1 MFRRMGICLRNLL
14 LCYEVLILNMRK
26 LWETRESFKKSFPRV
41 WGCFLDR
48 KPRGELICPHLG
60 GQVEKA
66 PLGYQQSPTW
76 GYVMSKGYSEA
87 FKKDAVRR
95 YLAGEGSYRAL
106 TIRLGLKDKRQ
117 LRNWVA
123 KFRAGESLED
133 NRRGGLGRP
142 HTHFSSIEEELAHVT
157 AERDYLKKLYRSRFG
172 KEWGAKK

>member
-1 MFRRMGICLRNLL
+1 MSGYAEKAPGI
-14 LCYEVLILNMRK
+14 
-26 LWETRESFKKSFPRV
+26 
-41 WGCFLDR
+41 
-48 KPRGELICPHLG
+48 LICPHLG

-95 YLAGEGSYRAL
+95 YVAGEGSYRAL

-142 HTHFSSIEEELAHVT
+142 RTHFFSIEEELAHVK

>member
-1 MFRRMGICLRNLL
+1 
-14 LCYEVLILNMRK
+14 
-26 LWETRESFKKSFPRV
+26 
-41 WGCFLDR
+41 
-48 KPRGELICPHLG
+48 
-60 GQVEKA
+60 
-66 PLGYQQSPTW
+66 
-76 GYVMSKGYSEA
+76 MSKGYSEA

-106 TIRLGLKDKRQ
+106 TTRLGLKDKRQ

-142 HTHFSSIEEELAHVT
+142 RTRFSSIEEELAHVK

-172 KEWGAKK
+172 KEWGAEK